1 MHFIKNKLSQF
12 TACFCRNYSPMA
24 PLFLAEN
31 KQTNQLVNLFLE
43 KQNDTLP
50 DNLRLI
56 NPNTY
61 AT

>member
-1 MHFIKNKLSQF
+1 
-12 TACFCRNYSPMA
+12 MA